1 MEDVDINPESLFRPT
16 KRRKFIRRRQDDAPE
31 DNSESTIATG
41 TKDQSQTKQDEEG
54 ETLQISDIAR
64 IRRPNPARKGGIGFS
79 TTTRSNREGNR
90 QSALVTAEDREKERV
105 QAMADRFTGNSGQ
118 TVDVNRHMYV
128 KSYFIIPMKTARTV
142 GVKKLT
148 R

>member
-1 MEDVDINPESLFRPT
+1 MDDVDINPESLFRPA

-31 DNSESTIATG
+31 DSESMVATG
-41 TKDQSQTKQDEEG
+41 TKDQGQAKQDDEE
-54 ETLQISDIAR
+54 ETLQFSDIAR

-79 TTTRSNREGNR
+79 TTSRSSRDGSRET
-90 QSALVTAEDREKERV
+90 AVATAEDREKERV

-118 TVDVNRHMYV
+118 TVDVNRHMYGNPFH
-128 KSYFIIPMKTARTV
+128 SPGEDRTQL
-142 GVKKLT
+142 KLKVT